1 MSLAVIAFPKG
12 LTYSVRAFDLDSRV
26 SGAVALAP
34 ASGDVIDALL
44 ANEWSC
50 ALEFPQ
56 DSAEVGHLATL
67 LEARV
72 VARDG
77 FGVADPFA

>member
-12 LTYSVRAFDLDSRV
+12 LTYSVRAFYLDSRV

-34 ASGDVIDALL
+34 ASGYIVDAPR

-56 DSAEVGHLATL
+56 DSAEVGHLRTS

-72 VARDG
+72 GARDR